1 MRIITM
7 YMRQFPLLALA
18 SAIAFI
24 VAGVANAQDYEGSDD
39 LKAAEFAP
47 SALLQS
53 ALHSVDEK
61 VTLEGG
67 LPRFTIRSKYG
78 IWQARGR
85 EMLEIRV
92 SELSAFEQLDSISK
106 TDEFTKAAGKA
117 LAAPIEV
124 AGGLISNPVDTV
136 NSLASGIGN
145 MANSLA
151 NMAGSA
157 ATRVSDTV
165 NGDTGVQ
172 KPILEP
178 VAMCEGTAAPRTVID
193 GPFGYHAALREWAQQ
208 LKIDPYTNNAAL
220 SNKLDD
226 FAAASFIGSFPVN
239 VTIGIVAAPL
249 SYAVQFNQA
258 AQLEAYQLSPG
269 DIETRNEARLK
280 KMGVDGLPLRTFF
293 RNSYFTPT
301 LQTSLVLALESL
313 GNVLGRTEVIAFASR
328 AASDIEAR
336 YVINSVLLLAQH
348 SRTDMAV
355 TSVRGADNV
364 IVGITANGRLIIPM
378 PMDYI
383 AWNKPVEDFAR
394 RTDLDG
400 AERWVLVPGKV
411 TPQAMQE
418 LKRFGWHVALAST
431 R

>member
-1 MRIITM
+1 M
-7 YMRQFPLLALA
+7 YMRPISLLALVSA
-18 SAIAFI
+18 SIFI
-24 VAGVANAQDYEGSDD
+24 VAGVANAQDYESQTE
-39 LKAAEFAP
+39 LNAAEFAP
-47 SALLQS
+47 PALLQS
-53 ALHSVDEK
+53 VLHSVDEK
-61 VTLEGG
+61 VALEGG

-78 IWQARGR
+78 TWQARGR

-92 SELSAFEQLDSISK
+92 SELSAFEQLDSLSK

-124 AGGLISNPVDTV
+124 AEGLISNPVDTV

-165 NGDTGVQ
+165 KGDTGAQ

-178 VAMCEGTAAPRTVID
+178 VAMCEGTATPRAVID
-193 GPFGYHAALREWAQQ
+193 GPFGYHAALREWAQK

-220 SNKLDD
+220 SSKLDD

-280 KMGVDGLPLRTFF
+280 KMGVEGLPVRTFF

-313 GNVLGRTEVIAFASR
+313 GNVSGRAEVIAFASR

-336 YVINSVLLLAQH
+336 YVINSVLLLAQY
-348 SRTDMAV
+348 SRSDTPV
-355 TSVRGADNV
+355 TNVRAADNV
-364 IVGITANGRLIIPM
+364 IAGATANGRLIIPM

-394 RTDLDG
+394 RTDLNG

-418 LKRFGWHVALAST
+418 LEKFGWHVALASA

>member
-1 MRIITM
+1 M
-7 YMRQFPLLALA
+7 YMRQISLCTLV
-18 SAIAFI
+18 SAIAF
-24 VAGVANAQDYEGSDD
+24 VAVGAANARDYESLSD
-39 LKAAEFAP
+39 LNAAEFAP
-47 SALLQS
+47 PALLQS
-53 ALHSVDEK
+53 PLHNVDEK

-78 IWQARGR
+78 TWQARGR

-92 SELSAFEQLDSISK
+92 SELPAFGQLDSISK

-117 LAAPIEV
+117 IAAPVEV
-124 AGGLISNPVDTV
+124 ASDLLTRPVDTV

-145 MANSLA
+145 MASSLV

-178 VAMCEGTAAPRTVID
+178 VSMCQGTAAPRTVIN
-193 GPFGYHAALREWAQQ
+193 GPFGYHAALREWAQK
-208 LKIDPYTNNAAL
+208 LKVDPYTNNAAL
-220 SNKLDD
+220 SDKLDD
-226 FAAASFIGSFPVN
+226 FAAASFVGSFPVN
-239 VTIGIVAAPL
+239 ITIGIVVAPL

-258 AQLEAYQLSPG
+258 AQLESYQLSPG

-280 KMGVDGLPLRTFF
+280 KMGVEGLAVRILF

-313 GNVLGRTEVIAFASR
+313 GNIPGHAEVIAFASR

-336 YVINSVLLLAQH
+336 YVINSVLLLARH
-348 SRTDMAV
+348 GREGTPII
-355 TSVRGADNV
+355 SVRGAGNV
-364 IVGITANGRLIIPM
+364 IAGATADGKLIVPM

-383 AWNKPVEDFAR
+383 AWIKPVEDFAR
-394 RTDLDG
+394 RADLNG
-400 AERWVLVPGKV
+400 SERWVLVAGKV

-418 LKRFGWHVALAST
+418 LTNLGWHVADNMAT
-431 R
+431 AR

>member
-1 MRIITM
+1 M
-7 YMRQFPLLALA
+7 YTRKILFRTLVP
-18 SAIAFI
+18 AIVF
-24 VAGVANAQDYEGSDD
+24 VAVGGAANAQDYENPVD
-39 LKAAEFAP
+39 LKSAEFVP
-47 SALLQS
+47 HTLLQG
-53 ALHSVDEK
+53 ALYSVDER

-78 IWQARGR
+78 TWQARGR
-85 EMLEIRV
+85 EMLEIRI
-92 SELSAFEQLDSISK
+92 SELPAFEQLDSISK

-117 LAAPIEV
+117 LAAPVEV
-124 AGGLISNPVDTV
+124 AGELLSNPVDTV

-145 MANSLA
+145 MASSLA

-172 KPILEP
+172 KPILEAAP
-178 VAMCEGTAAPRTVID
+178 MSEGTAAPRTVIN

-208 LKIDPYTNNAAL
+208 LKVDPYTNNAAL
-220 SNKLDD
+220 SDKLDD
-226 FAAASFIGSFPVN
+226 FAAASFVGSFPVN
-239 VTIGIVAAPL
+239 ITIGIVAAPL

-280 KMGVDGLPLRTFF
+280 KMGVEGLTVRALF

-301 LQTSLVLALESL
+301 LQTSLVLAIESL
-313 GNVLGRTEVIAFASR
+313 GNVIGRAEIITFASR

-336 YVINSVLLLAQH
+336 YVINSVLLLAQY
-348 SRTDMAV
+348 SRTD
-355 TSVRGADNV
+355 TPIISVRGADNF
-364 IVGITANGRLIIPM
+364 IAGKAANGRLVVAM
-378 PMDYI
+378 PMDYV
-383 AWNKPVEDFAR
+383 AWVKPVGDFAR
-394 RTDLDG
+394 RADLNEPD
-400 AERWVLVPGKV
+400 RWVLVAGKV
-411 TPQAMQE
+411 TPQAMHE
-418 LKRFGWHVALAST
+418 LTRLGWHVADNLAAA

>member
-1 MRIITM
+1 MM
-7 YMRQFPLLALA
+7 YVRQISLFALV

-24 VAGVANAQDYEGSDD
+24 VAGVANAQDYESQAD

-47 SALLQS
+47 PALLQS
-53 ALHSVDEK
+53 PLHSVDEK

-67 LPRFTIRSKYG
+67 LPRFTVRSKYG
-78 IWQARGR
+78 TWQARGR

-124 AGGLISNPVDTV
+124 AGELISNPVDTV

-165 NGDTGVQ
+165 NGDTATK

-280 KMGVDGLPLRTFF
+280 KVGVEGLVVRTLF

-301 LQTSLVLALESL
+301 LQTSLVLALETL
-313 GNVLGRTEVIAFASR
+313 GNIPGRAEVIAFASR

-336 YVINSVLLLAQH
+336 YVINSVLLLARY
-348 SRTDMAV
+348 SREDTPV
-355 TSVRGADNV
+355 TRVRGADNV
-364 IVGITANGRLIIPM
+364 IAGETANGRLVAAM
-378 PMDYI
+378 PMDYV
-383 AWNKPVEDFAR
+383 AWIKQVEDFAR
-394 RTDLDG
+394 RADLNGSD
-400 AERWVLVPGKV
+400 RWVLVAGKV
-411 TPQAMQE
+411 TPLAMQE
-418 LKRFGWHVALAST
+418 LTRLGWHVALAST

>member
-1 MRIITM
+1 M
-7 YMRQFPLLALA
+7 YMRQILFCTLI
-18 SAIAFI
+18 SAIAF
-24 VAGVANAQDYEGSDD
+24 VAAGAANAQDYESLSD
-39 LKAAEFAP
+39 LNAAEFAP
-47 SALLQS
+47 PALLQS
-53 ALHSVDEK
+53 PLHNVDEK

-78 IWQARGR
+78 TWQARGR

-92 SELSAFEQLDSISK
+92 SELPAFEQLDSISK

-117 LAAPIEV
+117 IAAPVEV
-124 AGGLISNPVDTV
+124 ASDLLTRPVDTV

-145 MANSLA
+145 MASSLV

-165 NGDTGVQ
+165 NGDMGAQ

-178 VAMCEGTAAPRTVID
+178 VAMCEGTAPPRAVIN
-193 GPFGYHAALREWAQQ
+193 GPFGYHATLREWAQK
-208 LKIDPYTNNAAL
+208 LKVDPYTNNAAL
-220 SNKLDD
+220 SGKLDD
-226 FAAASFIGSFPVN
+226 FAAASFVGSLPVN
-239 VTIGIVAAPL
+239 ITIGIVAAPL

-280 KMGVDGLPLRTFF
+280 KMGVEGLPVRTLF
-293 RNSYFTPT
+293 RNGHFTPT

-313 GNVLGRTEVIAFASR
+313 GDITGRAEVIVFASR

-348 SRTDMAV
+348 GRTGMPIV
-355 TSVRGADNV
+355 SVRSAENV
-364 IVGITANGRLIIPM
+364 IAGATADGKLIIPM

-383 AWNKPVEDFAR
+383 AWIRPVEDFAR
-394 RTDLDG
+394 RADLNG
-400 AERWVLVPGKV
+400 SERWVLVAGKV

-418 LKRFGWHVALAST
+418 LTNLGWHVAGHMAAA